1 MEQVMTNGKG
11 RPDHEKRGLE
21 RIDPWWEGLGLVDG
35 LETGDPRQFKSFE
48 EVREAFQKQ
57 LAWARGNS
65 QAFGNKMEQDVIDF
79 VPTVCESALID
90 DCVEKGICREEGGAR
105 YNFNTGSNGCGST
118 DVADSL
124 TAIKKLVFDDRRI
137 TMAELCDALDNN
149 FEGRDDIRKMC
160 LEAPKFGN
168 DDDYADEQ
176 AAWVLHQWVS
186 ECTKLKN
193 LRGGY
198 GCAGGSPMSAYV
210 PRGREVGALPSGR
223 LAAEPLCDGHSP
235 GRGQDLN
242 GPTAVLRS
250 MGKVDNA
257 EIAAGIILNMRLDPA
272 VVQHEDGVR
281 RLADMMRAFVDE
293 KIFHVQFNMVS
304 SDTLRDAQKEP
315 EKHRDLVVRVAGY
328 NAFFTRLQRELQ
340 DTIIA
345 RTVHGL

>member
-1 MEQVMTNGKG
+1 
-11 RPDHEKRGLE
+11 
-21 RIDPWWEGLGLVDG
+21 
-35 LETGDPRQFKSFE
+35 
-48 EVREAFQKQ
+48 
-57 LAWARGNS
+57 
-65 QAFGNKMEQDVIDF
+65 
-79 VPTVCESALID
+79 
-90 DCVEKGICREEGGAR
+90 
-105 YNFNTGSNGCGST
+105 
-118 DVADSL
+118 
-124 TAIKKLVFDDRRI
+124 
-137 TMAELCDALDNN
+137 
-149 FEGRDDIRKMC
+149 
-160 LEAPKFGN
+160 
-168 DDDYADEQ
+168 
-176 AAWVLHQWVS
+176 
-186 ECTKLKN
+186 
-193 LRGGY
+193 
-198 GCAGGSPMSAYV
+198 MSAYV